1 MPSPHTSPSHL
12 YRPPDISSHALGC
25 PHPAEQAQALL
36 GDLEVWGR
44 TGERYGQ
51 KLWPLLNLPGEGIEV
66 PKVRFQAFAAVAYG
80 AKGIFWFC
88 WRAGGGW
95 DHEAGK
101 KVRHTTRTLTSASK

>member
-1 MPSPHTSPSHL
+1 M
-12 YRPPDISSHALGC
+12 
-25 PHPAEQAQALL
+25 
-36 GDLEVWGR
+36 WGR

-101 KVRHTTRTLTSASK
+101 KVPLYLPYISPMYVWLGPRGGQEGAPISPLYLP